1 MDIDKANLRR
11 TPVNDRDPPSMD
23 DLREWVEEDQYD
35 QVKDAFERFELPTT
49 NLLHEAR
56 SGAMVDLLVSNGADV
71 DEVVAGYEPG
81 SDRGRFIDATPLQVV
96 SDWRHDD
103 ERKDVFDRLLEHG
116 ANIDLGGGDRPLMMA
131 VRTSVAR
138 GGYGEDVAIALLD
151 RGARAHAEAGEESVL
166 STAVQTGYGAPV
178 VKRMLE
184 AGADPSQDVNGQG
197 TALHHVR
204 DSQPGVVDLLLDY
217 GANVNAPMG
226 DERITPLEQAA
237 TYGQAEVVERL
248 LARGADYHDLVQ
260 KPVWEQC
267 KADDRPHSQS
277 IVQSVQNYLNID
289 IERAA
294 LHQAASEVEQ
304 DRAPDVAEAPAS
316 RRRMRL

>member
-1 MDIDKANLRR
+1 MDTDNANLRR
-11 TPVNDRDPPSMD
+11 KPATDSDAPSMD
-23 DLREWVEEDQYD
+23 DLQKWVGKGRYD

-49 NLLHEAR
+49 HLLHKAR

-71 DEVVAGYEPG
+71 DEVIPGYKLWF
-81 SDRGRFIDATPLQVV
+81 DQGRFIDATPLQVLA
-96 SDWRHDD
+96 DWRYDD

-151 RGARAHAEAGEESVL
+151 RGARAHAEEGEESVL
-166 STAVQTGYGAPV
+166 STAVQTGYGATV

-184 AGADPSQDVNGQG
+184 AGADPSEDFGGEG
-197 TALHHVR
+197 TALHHVC
-204 DSQPGVVDLLLDY
+204 DHQPGVVELLLDY

-226 DERITPLEQAA
+226 DERITPLEQAV
-237 TYGQAEVVERL
+237 TYGQPEVVERL
-248 LARGADYHDLVQ
+248 LTRGADYHDLIQ
-260 KPVWEQC
+260 KPVWEQR
-267 KADDRPHSQS
+267 KADDRPFSQS

-304 DRAPDVAEAPAS
+304 DPAPEVAEQPAP